1 MPTQRPKRILLLS
14 PHADDAEL
22 GAGGYLASSAAH
34 GSEVMVVLATAG
46 PSAESRPHAEAIADL
61 RMDECARAME
71 ILGVQH
77 LRLLSR
83 GCDGEL
89 AQKLP
94 TSRLVTLLDGLIDS
108 FAPDEVLLP
117 LPSSHQDHMHCWNA
131 GIAATRPRLQG
142 HRPDLVAGYEYP
154 LSHWGAGASFHAFQG
169 GMYVDI
175 TPHWPRKVAALRAHA
190 SQMGHKSHHHPIGVE
205 GASALAR
212 LRGIEAGCQFAE
224 LLHVV
229 RMVRR

>member
-1 MPTQRPKRILLLS
+1 MPTRHPRKILLLS

-22 GAGGYLASSAAH
+22 GAGGYLARSVARGA
-34 GSEVMVVLATAG
+34 EVMVVLATAG
-46 PSAESRPHAEAIADL
+46 PSADSHPDAKALADL
-61 RMDECARAME
+61 RMAECTRAMK

-77 LRLLSR
+77 LHLLRR

-94 TSRLVTLLDGLIDS
+94 ANRLTQLLDGLIDG

-117 LPSSHQDHMHCWNA
+117 LPSSHQDHVHCWNA
-131 GIAATRPRLQG
+131 GIAAARPRATG

-154 LSHWGAGASFHAFQG
+154 LSHWGAGARFQPFQG
-169 GMYVDI
+169 GLYVDV
-175 TPHWPRKVAALRAHA
+175 TTHWPRKIEALQAHA
-190 SQMGHKSHHHPIGVE
+190 SQMNRASHHPISID
-205 GASALAR
+205 GAAALAR
-212 LRGIEAGCQFAE
+212 LRGLEAGCEYAE